1 MRTEAEIIV
10 PAFNGHDALQ
20 ACLESLARTVPAG
33 TCIQLVDDA
42 SPDARIVGLL
52 ESFATRRA
60 AGEVR
65 LHRNARNLGFVATV
79 NQAMDRT
86 RRDVILLNA
95 DTVTTVGWY
104 EGLLRCLAADARVAT
119 ATPFSNCAEICSLP
133 LFCRDNPLPDD
144 PERWALACRQAGP
157 PEYPVLPTAV
167 GFCMAIRRAALDQ
180 VGLFDADTFGRGYGE
195 ENDFCMRAA
204 GHGWRHVLC
213 DDVFVAHRGGVSFAP
228 TGLRPGGI
236 NQRRLEARY
245 PAYARLVS
253 EFIASDPLGARRAR
267 IVARWEAA

>member
-1 MRTEAEIIV
+1 M
-10 PAFNGHDALQ
+10 
-20 ACLESLARTVPAG
+20 
-33 TCIQLVDDA
+33 
-42 SPDARIVGLL
+42 
-52 ESFATRRA
+52 
-60 AGEVR
+60 
-65 LHRNARNLGFVATV
+65 
-79 NQAMDRT
+79 
-86 RRDVILLNA
+86 
-95 DTVTTVGWY
+95 
-104 EGLLRCLAADARVAT
+104 
-119 ATPFSNCAEICSLP
+119 
-133 LFCRDNPLPDD
+133 
-144 PERWALACRQAGP
+144 
-157 PEYPVLPTAV
+157 
-167 GFCMAIRRAALDQ
+167 
-180 VGLFDADTFGRGYGE
+180 FDADTFGRGYGE